1 MFSQRLVSTRN
12 IATRGFAT
20 TSRMAAERLRIGYIP
35 EHFSTPLHFA
45 IKHFGLEADIKP
57 FPTGTGALTA
67 SLKDNS
73 IDVAIG
79 LTEGFIADLGKTNA
93 SKETPA
99 YKLVGTYV
107 ESPLCW
113 AISVGNKSSINNE
126 NELNGTRVGVSRIG
140 SGSYVMSYVLAD
152 QKGWLEKSKKPFEV
166 VPLGDF
172 KALRHG
178 VNEGDKADF
187 FMWEHFTTKKF
198 YDNGELKRVGEIYTP
213 WPSWMIVARD
223 AKDKKL
229 EVMAEKLNQGVQYFR
244 EHQEES
250 VEHITGT
257 MEYSQEDANAWLKT
271 VKFADDVRGVE
282 SSVVEH
288 TISILKKGGVLD
300 DNNGGVEGM
309 VAISRSQKGQ

>member
-1 MFSQRLVSTRN
+1 
-12 IATRGFAT
+12 
-20 TSRMAAERLRIGYIP
+20 MAAERLRIGYIP

-79 LTEGFIADLGKTNA
+79 LTEGFVADLGKTNA

-113 AISVGNKSSINNE
+113 AISVGNKSSLNNE
-126 NELNGTRVGVSRIG
+126 NELNGKRVGVSRIG

-198 YDNGELKRVGEIYTP
+198 YDNGELKRVGDIYTP

-229 EVMAEKLNQGVQYFR
+229 EDMAEKLNQGVKYFR

>member
-1 MFSQRLVSTRN
+1 
-12 IATRGFAT
+12 
-20 TSRMAAERLRIGYIP
+20 MAGKRLRIGYIPGP

-79 LTEGFIADLGKTNA
+79 LTEGFVADLGKTNA
-93 SKETPA
+93 KKETPS

-113 AISVGNKSSINNE
+113 AISVGNKSSIDSE
-126 NELNGTRVGVSRIG
+126 DALNGKRVGVSRIG

-152 QKGWLEKSKKPFEV
+152 QKGWLEKTKSPFEV

-172 KALRHG
+172 KALRDG
-178 VNEGDKADF
+178 VNEGNKADF
-187 FMWEHFTTKKF
+187 FMWEHFTTKKY
-198 YDNGELKRVGEIYTP
+198 YDNGELKRVGDIYTP
-213 WPSWMIVARD
+213 WPSWMIAARD
-223 AKDKKL
+223 AQDKKL
-229 EVMAEKLNQGVQYFR
+229 EVMAEKLNQGVAWFR

-250 VEHITGT
+250 VAHITGT

-288 TISILKKGGVLD
+288 TISILQKGGVLD
-300 DNNGGVEGM
+300 DRNGGVDGM
-309 VAISRSQKGQ
+309 VAIRRSARGQ

>member
-1 MFSQRLVSTRN
+1 
-12 IATRGFAT
+12 
-20 TSRMAAERLRIGYIP
+20 MAAERLRIGYIP

-79 LTEGFIADLGKTNA
+79 LTEGFVADLGKTNA
-93 SKETPA
+93 SRETPA

-126 NELNGTRVGVSRIG
+126 NELNGKRVGVSRIG

-198 YDNGELKRVGEIYTP
+198 YDNGELKRVGDIYTP

-229 EVMAEKLNQGVQYFR
+229 EDMAEKLNQGVKYFR

>member
-1 MFSQRLVSTRN
+1 
-12 IATRGFAT
+12 
-20 TSRMAAERLRIGYIP
+20 MAAERLRIGYIP

-79 LTEGFIADLGKTNA
+79 LTEGFVADLGKTNA

-126 NELNGTRVGVSRIG
+126 NELDGKRVGVSRIG

-229 EVMAEKLNQGVQYFR
+229 EDTAEKLNQGVKYFR

>member
-1 MFSQRLVSTRN
+1 
-12 IATRGFAT
+12 
-20 TSRMAAERLRIGYIP
+20 MAAERLRIGYIP

-79 LTEGFIADLGKTNA
+79 LTEGFVADLGKTNA

-126 NELNGTRVGVSRIG
+126 NELNGKRVGVSRIG

-198 YDNGELKRVGEIYTP
+198 YDNGELKRVGDIYTP

-229 EVMAEKLNQGVQYFR
+229 EDMAEKLNQGVKYFR

-288 TISILKKGGVLD
+288 TVSILKKGGVLD

>member
-1 MFSQRLVSTRN
+1 
-12 IATRGFAT
+12 
-20 TSRMAAERLRIGYIP
+20 MAAERLRIGYIP

-79 LTEGFIADLGKTNA
+79 LTEGFVADLGKTNA

-126 NELNGTRVGVSRIG
+126 NDLKATRVGVSRIG

-152 QKGWLEKSKKPFEV
+152 QKGWLEKEKSPFEV

-198 YDNGELKRVGEIYTP
+198 YDNGELKRVGDIYTP
-213 WPSWMIVARD
+213 WPSWMIAARD
-223 AKDKKL
+223 AQDKKL
-229 EVMAEKLNQGVQYFR
+229 EVMAEKLNQGVTYFR
-244 EHQEES
+244 EHQQEA

-271 VKFADDVRGVE
+271 VKFADNVRGVE

-288 TISILKKGGVLD
+288 TISILQKGGVLD
-300 DNNGGVEGM
+300 DNNGGVDGM

>member
-1 MFSQRLVSTRN
+1 
-12 IATRGFAT
+12 
-20 TSRMAAERLRIGYIP
+20 MAAERLRIGYIP

-79 LTEGFIADLGKTNA
+79 LTEGFVADLGKTNA

-126 NELNGTRVGVSRIG
+126 NELNGKRVGVSRIG

-198 YDNGELKRVGEIYTP
+198 YDNGELKRVGDIYTP

-229 EVMAEKLNQGVQYFR
+229 EDMAEKLNQGVKYFR

-309 VAISRSQKGQ
+309 IAISRSQKGQ

>member
-1 MFSQRLVSTRN
+1 
-12 IATRGFAT
+12 
-20 TSRMAAERLRIGYIP
+20 MAAERLRIGYIP

-79 LTEGFIADLGKTNA
+79 LTEGFVADLGKTNA

-126 NELNGTRVGVSRIG
+126 NELNGKRVGVSRIG

-229 EVMAEKLNQGVQYFR
+229 EDMAEKLNQGVKYFR

-288 TISILKKGGVLD
+288 TISILQKGGVLD

>member
-1 MFSQRLVSTRN
+1 
-12 IATRGFAT
+12 
-20 TSRMAAERLRIGYIP
+20 MAAERLRIGYIP

-79 LTEGFIADLGKTNA
+79 LTEGFVADLGKTNA

-126 NELNGTRVGVSRIG
+126 NELNGKRVGVSRIG

-198 YDNGELKRVGEIYTP
+198 YDNGELKRVGDIYTP

-229 EVMAEKLNQGVQYFR
+229 EDMAEKLNQGVKYFR

>member
-1 MFSQRLVSTRN
+1 
-12 IATRGFAT
+12 
-20 TSRMAAERLRIGYIP
+20 MAAERLRIGYIP

-126 NELNGTRVGVSRIG
+126 NELNGKRVGVSRIG

-198 YDNGELKRVGEIYTP
+198 YDNGELKRVGDIYTP

-229 EVMAEKLNQGVQYFR
+229 EDMAEKLNQGVKYFR

-300 DNNGGVEGM
+300 DKNGGVEGM

>member
-1 MFSQRLVSTRN
+1 
-12 IATRGFAT
+12 
-20 TSRMAAERLRIGYIP
+20 MAAERLRIGYIP

-79 LTEGFIADLGKTNA
+79 LTEGFVADLGKTNA

-126 NELNGTRVGVSRIG
+126 NELDGKRVGVSRIG

-229 EVMAEKLNQGVQYFR
+229 EDMAEKLNQGVKYFR

>member
-1 MFSQRLVSTRN
+1 MSILSSDSTN
-12 IATRGFAT
+12 VQANTKHK
-20 TSRMAAERLRIGYIP
+20 

-79 LTEGFIADLGKTNA
+79 LTEGFVADLGKTNA

-113 AISVGNKSSINNE
+113 AISVGNKSAINNE
-126 NELNGTRVGVSRIG
+126 NELNGKRVGVSRIG

-152 QKGWLEKSKKPFEV
+152 QKGWLEKSKSPFEV

-172 KALRHG
+172 KALRNG

-187 FMWEHFTTKKF
+187 FMWEH
-198 YDNGELKRVGEIYTP
+198 VSYTESRETMSYTDLTHLTVHNEKVLRQRRAEA
-213 WPSWMIVARD
+213 SWRHLYTLA
-223 AKDKKL
+223 
-229 EVMAEKLNQGVQYFR
+229 
-244 EHQEES
+244 
-250 VEHITGT
+250 
-257 MEYSQEDANAWLKT
+257 
-271 VKFADDVRGVE
+271 
-282 SSVVEH
+282 
-288 TISILKKGGVLD
+288 
-300 DNNGGVEGM
+300 
-309 VAISRSQKGQ
+309 